1 MNRNTL
7 FGLMALVFVG
17 GFLLSNSF
25 YVVDQSHEA
34 IVLRFG
40 KTIRVVNAVGSNDA
54 GLKLKA
60 PFVETVVQFDKRNQS
75 LDAGQEEVIAAD
87 QYRLIVD
94 GFIRYR
100 IDDPLQYY
108 RALGELDTTAHD
120 RLGLIVNSSLRQVLG
135 SASSSDI
142 ISGQRSALMAK
153 ARDSVAAQAVQAQL
167 GVTIIDLRIK
177 QAELPDNNRVAV
189 YRRMQTARQQDAA
202 QIRGLG
208 EQQKREIMADADK
221 QVVITLA
228 TAHEEAETARGEGDA
243 KRAALFAASF
253 GKDPKFAAFYRS
265 MQAYEAALGQGDTTM
280 VLSPDSEFFKYFKQ
294 GAGK

>member
-1 MNRNTL
+1 M
-7 FGLMALVFVG
+7 
-17 GFLLSNSF
+17 
-25 YVVDQSHEA
+25 
-34 IVLRFG
+34 
-40 KTIRVVNAVGSNDA
+40 
-54 GLKLKA
+54 KA
-60 PFVETVVQFDKRNQS
+60 PFIETVVQFDKRNQS

-142 ISGQRSALMAK
+142 ISGQRSVLMAK

-167 GVTIIDLRIK
+167 GVSIIDLRIK
-177 QAELPDNNRVAV
+177 RAELPDNNRVAV

-221 QVVITLA
+221 QVAITLA

-265 MQAYEAALGQGDTTM
+265 MQAYEASLGQGDTTM

>member
-1 MNRNTL
+1 MNRNML
-7 FGLMALVFVG
+7 FGLMAAVFVG
-17 GFLLSNSF
+17 GFMLSNSF
-25 YVVDQSHEA
+25 YVVDQNHEA

-40 KTIRVVNAVGSNDA
+40 KTVSVVNKVGTNDP

-60 PFVETVVQFDKRNQS
+60 PFIETVVQFDKRNQS

-142 ISGQRSALMAK
+142 ISGQRSVLMAK

-167 GVTIIDLRIK
+167 GVSIIDLRIK
-177 QAELPDNNRVAV
+177 RAELPDNNRVAV

-221 QVVITLA
+221 QVAITLA

-265 MQAYEAALGQGDTTM
+265 MQAYEASLGQGDTTM